1 MSVLLGLLS
10 DVHSNLHALEAV
22 LADVD
27 DIDPDGLVFL
37 GDVVGYNAFPQ
48 ACVELI
54 RERCQAAVLGNHDKA
69 VLHGGEAWFNP
80 AARAGVEHSRREL
93 DKASMAYLSEL
104 PLQDEVATI
113 HLVHGSPRAPVT
125 EYVFPDTHTEALE
138 DIVRHPSVGD
148 ARGVA
153 MGHTHVP
160 FVREL
165 EDLLVVNVGSVGQPR
180 DGDPRACWCVIDT
193 EAMTAEHRRVE
204 YDVDAAAE
212 AILEADLP
220 RSLAERLHRGN

>member
-1 MSVLLGLLS
+1 MLLGLLS

-22 LADVD
+22 LDDVD
-27 DIDPDGLVFL
+27 DVGPDGLVFL

-48 ACVELI
+48 ACVEQI
-54 RERCQAAVLGNHDKA
+54 QTRCQAAVLGNHDKA
-69 VLHGGEAWFNP
+69 VLHGGETWFNP

-93 DKASMAYLSEL
+93 AKEAMAYLSEL
-104 PLQDEVATI
+104 PLQDEVASV

-125 EYVFPDTHTEALE
+125 EYVFPDTHPEALE
-138 DIVRHPSVGD
+138 DIVRHPSVGE
-148 ARGVA
+148 ARAVA

-180 DGDPRACWCVIDT
+180 DGDPRACWCAIDT
-193 EAMTAEHRRVE
+193 DEMAAEHRRVS
-204 YDVDAAAE
+204 YDIDAAAE
-212 AILEADLP
+212 AIREAGLP
-220 RSLAERLHRGN
+220 HSLAERLYRGN

>member
-1 MSVLLGLLS
+1 MLLGLLS

-22 LADVD
+22 LDDVD
-27 DIDPDGLVFL
+27 SVDPDTLVFL

-48 ACVELI
+48 ACVEI
-54 RERCQAAVLGNHDKA
+54 VSDRCEDAVLGNHDKA

-80 AARAGVEHSRREL
+80 AARAGVEHSRRQL
-93 DKASMAYLSEL
+93 DKPSISYLSGL
-104 PLQDEVATI
+104 PLQDEVATV
-113 HLVHGSPRAPVT
+113 HLVHGSPRAPIS
-125 EYVFPDTHTEALE
+125 EYVFPDTHPEALE

-148 ARGVA
+148 ARAVA

-165 EDLLVVNVGSVGQPR
+165 DDLLVVNVGSVGQPR

-193 EAMTAEHRRVE
+193 EAMDAEHRRVD
-204 YDVDAAAE
+204 YDIDAAAE
-212 AILEADLP
+212 AIREAGLP
-220 RSLAERLHRGN
+220 HSLAERLHRGN